1 MTKLRGR
8 FVALGAGLAL
18 AFAPMAAVAQRPPQD
33 LHLVGDHWT
42 AWDPPVSFPEGATV
56 YTIVRGDTLWD
67 LAARFYGD
75 AYLWP
80 QIWEQNRYILDAH
93 WIYPGDPLL
102 VDVEVT
108 GADEYAESVADA
120 DGRGGPGEEGA
131 EPDDPFRG
139 LLTAAEAAGAPVP
152 MGAESDIYCS
162 GFIGGPDEPLP
173 YALIGSEH
181 GALRPRLGASARQR
195 GSGVSFE
202 SNVETVRYDLAT
214 GDVVYLDGG
223 LASGLEPGQ
232 VLTAV
237 SPGEVVR
244 HPLDHHLVVGRY
256 YDRLGRVRVLSVQD
270 DTAIAEI
277 VEACSSINVGA
288 RLRVFTPEP
297 IPLGRQT
304 RMRPLNFPVPAE
316 DLVESPAIVFSED
329 RVVSM
334 GQGNLAYIDRGAAD
348 DVVPG
353 DVFTIYRSNSPG
365 LPPVVLGEIAILSV
379 EDRTALGRIVESRY
393 VVYIGDRLDL
403 KR

>member
-1 MTKLRGR
+1 MSKLQGR
-8 FVALGAGLAL
+8 IVALAAGLAL
-18 AFAPMAAVAQRPPQD
+18 ALAPSAVAQRPPQD

-42 AWDPPVSFPEGATV
+42 AWDPPTSFPEGSTV

-80 QIWEQNRYILDAH
+80 QLWEQNRYVLDAH

-108 GADEYAESVADA
+108 GAEEFAEGAA
-120 DGRGGPGEEGA
+120 GEEGA
-131 EPDDPFRG
+131 PGAEGEEPENPFRG
-139 LLTAAEAAGAPVP
+139 LLTAHEAAGAPVP
-152 MGAESDIYCS
+152 LGTEADVYCS

-173 YALIGSEH
+173 YTLIGSEH
-181 GALRPRLGASARQR
+181 GALRPRLGGSALQ
-195 GSGVSFE
+195 GYGVATFQST
-202 SNVETVRYDLAT
+202 VETVRYDLAT

-223 LASGLEPGQ
+223 RASGLEPGEI
-232 VLTAV
+232 LTV
-237 SPGEVVR
+237 VMPGEVVR
-244 HPLDHHLVVGRY
+244 NPLDRHQVVGRY
-256 YDRLGRVRVLSVQD
+256 YDRLGQVRVLSVQD
-270 DTAIAEI
+270 DTAIGEI
-277 VEACSSINVGA
+277 LESCSSINVGT

-297 IPLGRQT
+297 IPLGRRT

-316 DLVESPAIVFSED
+316 DLKDAPTIVFSED

-334 GQGNLAYIDRGAAD
+334 GQGNLVYIDRGAAD

-365 LPPVVLGEIAILSV
+365 LPPVVLGELAILSV
-379 EDRTALGRIVESRY
+379 EDRTALGRIIESRY
-393 VVYIGDRLDL
+393 VVYVGDRLDL